1 MSGFKKIVVKTLGT
15 AVLAS
20 SMIALGAQA
29 QTSAPANT
37 GYISGMQILK
47 NTAVGAVAGK
57 LIGSI
62 TGGNSDMSAGIGLLA
77 GVGKSIYENE
87 QAKQAAEVAA
97 AAEVKKAAKAVP
109 VVDITAK
116 QVMEAPQEKPE
127 KNEQIQQKTEK
138 LYAMSSASMESPSG
152 KMPAPSIKK
161 ISEKGSTTK
170 VEISGNSSQDLVFGV
185 ATLLRVKYGINVD
198 ILSSDAAL
206 LKQGALIKTPQSM
219 VIDTESGNPQSSL
232 IALKRL
238 VTPLGM
244 GVIFEDKVDKTNQEA
259 SVVSYGKEVKGNN
272 GVKSAGSYKDGGYVF
287 VANKDV
293 VRSIIENPTMT
304 AVSSKRGITTN
315 DVSTF
320 LATDFARKSSYAS
333 TGASQIKAAPVV
345 PDDRLAHDGLA
356 RSQRALRN

>member
-1 MSGFKKIVVKTLGT
+1 
-15 AVLAS
+15 
-20 SMIALGAQA
+20 MIALGAQA

-37 GYISGMQILK
+37 GYISGLQILK
-47 NTAVGAVAGK
+47 NTAIGAVAGK
-57 LIGSI
+57 LIGSV
-62 TGGNSDMSAGIGLLA
+62 TGGNSDMAAGIGLLA

-87 QAKQAAEVAA
+87 QAKQSAEVAA
-97 AAEVKKAAKAVP
+97 AAEAKKVASAP
-109 VVDITAK
+109 VVDVAAK
-116 QVMEAPQEKPE
+116 QVMAAPQEKAEKPE
-127 KNEQIQQKTEK
+127 KQEQAQQKTEK
-138 LYAMSSASMESPSG
+138 LYAMSSATMESPSG

-161 ISEKGSTTK
+161 LSEKGSTTK

-185 ATLLRVKYGINVD
+185 STLLRVKYGINVD
-198 ILSSDAAL
+198 ILSSDVAL
-206 LKQGALIKTPQSM
+206 LKQDALIKTPQSM
-219 VIDTESGNPQSSL
+219 VIDAESSNPQSAL

-259 SVVSYGKEVKGNN
+259 SVVSYGKEAKGEK
-272 GVKSAGSYKDGGYVF
+272 GLKSVGAYKDGGYVF

-293 VRSIIENPTMT
+293 VRAIIENPTMT

-315 DVSTF
+315 DVSAF
-320 LATDFARKSSYAS
+320 LATDFSRKSSYAS